1 MLLNQG
7 TVKRGKAW
15 KKVSKLLNGIEELQF
30 KIKQNALEKS
40 TNFLKIIQEKLRNER
55 NKVELDLLT

>member
-1 MLLNQG
+1 M
-7 TVKRGKAW
+7 V
-15 KKVSKLLNGIEELQF
+15 IEELQF